1 MILVSIAGFAVVA
14 VWIAIAASQLSF
26 RRRFLA
32 AGGEIAG
39 LHYRAPASRV
49 LAWLSIIALV
59 ASLIGVGFDADQ
71 REALTVGFP
80 FTVICL
86 VYYRWRHGAG
96 CFTPQGQD
104 AELDAAV
111 TASSRK

>member
-1 MILVSIAGFAVVA
+1 PGVQEQ
-14 VWIAIAASQLSF
+14 SQLHLEVTDPL
-26 RRRFLA
+26 RRTP
-32 AGGEIAG
+32 GGDQRTLKPEE
-39 LHYRAPASRV
+39 P
-49 LAWLSIIALV
+49 
-59 ASLIGVGFDADQ
+59 LIGVGFDADQ